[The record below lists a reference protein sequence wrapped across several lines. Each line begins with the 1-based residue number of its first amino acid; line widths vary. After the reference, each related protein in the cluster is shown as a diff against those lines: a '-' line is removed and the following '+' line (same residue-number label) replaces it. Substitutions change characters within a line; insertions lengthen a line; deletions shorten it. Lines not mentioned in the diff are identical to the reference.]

1 MPKRSFKEYKKD
13 LDAAFREGYQAG
25 YNAKIADL
33 RGARFYAKRGYA
45 TGVSAKKKH
54 EKRMKPAMAE

>member
-1 MPKRSFKEYKKD
+1 MKD